1 VRQMLSQHGQPRPAK
16 VTAAAFDYAIG
27 TTVRT
32 HKHEEHQLVYAAKGV
47 MRVRGGKGI
56 WVLPPSRALLV
67 PAGTNHEIYMT
78 SNVQMRTLYLER
90 ETYALACPRSCVVV
104 PAGLLL
110 RELILRLI
118 GVQKNS
124 TGSARERHLCAVIID
139 EMHQV
144 EARPLRVPLPDEPVL
159 RRMCQA
165 LEADPACPLTAA
177 QWGSKYGLSAKTL
190 ERAFLRELH
199 MTFGQWRQQMR
210 LLAALERLAS
220 GETIAS
226 VAAAL
231 GYRGVSA
238 FTAMFRR
245 ALGTT
250 PSRYFEAQSG

>member
-1 VRQMLSQHGQPRPAK
+1 MRQMLSQNGQSRVPK

-32 HKHEEHQLVYAAKGV
+32 HKHEEHQLVYAAQGV
-47 MRVRGGKGI
+47 MRVYGSKGI
-56 WVLPPSRALLV
+56 WVLPPDRALWV
-67 PAGTNHEIYMT
+67 PAGTNHGIYMT
-78 SNVQMRTLYLER
+78 SNVQMRTLYLET
-90 ETYALACPRSCVVV
+90 ETHALASPSSCVVI
-104 PAGLLL
+104 PAGGLL

-118 GVQKNS
+118 AVQKKS
-124 TGSARERHLCAVIID
+124 TGSTHERHLCAVIID
-139 EMHQV
+139 EMQRV
-144 EARPLRVPLPDEPVL
+144 EAQPLRVPLPVQPVL

-165 LEADPACPLTAA
+165 LQADPACPLTAA
-177 QWGSKYGLSAKTL
+177 QWGKKYGLSAKTL

-199 MTFGQWRQQMR
+199 MTFGQWRQQVR

-226 VAAAL
+226 VASAL

-250 PSRYFEAQSG
+250 PSRYFAARSG